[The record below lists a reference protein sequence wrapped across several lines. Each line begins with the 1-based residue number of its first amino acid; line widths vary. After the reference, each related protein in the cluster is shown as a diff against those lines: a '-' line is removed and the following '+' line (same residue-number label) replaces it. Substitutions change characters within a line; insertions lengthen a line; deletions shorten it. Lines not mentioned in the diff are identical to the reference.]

1 MNIFA
6 KLKLALALRK
16 PAADVAGQLKA
27 IKSGWK
33 TLSFW
38 VTLIGSLASL
48 AAAVKGFIP
57 ANYSLLITTALVT
70 VYNILRGLA
79 KADSAAVTGPMWAT
93 TETWMGILGQVSAG
107 MLALQQGGIN
117 AKWMTVAASVIAT
130 AMALSRDL
138 RALDPKDLP
147 PVAPAPA
154 S

>member
-6 KLKLALALRK
+6 KLKLALAIRT
-16 PAADVAGQLKA
+16 PVTEVAGQLKQ

-38 VTLIGSLASL
+38 VTLIGSLVSL

-57 ANYSLLITTALVT
+57 AEYSLIITTALVT

-79 KADSAAVTGPMWAT
+79 KADSAVVTGPIWT
-93 TETWMGILGQVSAG
+93 STETWMGILGQASAG
-107 MLALQQGGIN
+107 ILALQQGGIN

-130 AMALSRDL
+130 AMTLSRDL
-138 RALDPKDLP
+138 RAIDPKDLP
-147 PVAPAPA
+147 PAAPAA
-154 S
+154 